1 MDYLLGK
8 KLDKM
13 FGKRKILLDLL
24 ILLISAVADIVC
36 VVVVVFHVFSHYVTE
51 LL

>member
-1 MDYLLGK
+1 MDNLLGK

-13 FGKRKILLDLL
+13 FGKWKILLDLL
-24 ILLISAVADIVC
+24 TLLISAVADIDC
-36 VVVVVFHVFSHYVTE
+36 VVVVVFHVFAHYVIG